1 MASVTGHVIVCGLG
15 ILGVRVAE
23 QLVASGV
30 TVVVVDD
37 QDAPVQRR
45 RLERRGVR
53 VVPESAHSSEA
64 LREADIDTALAVAAC
79 HDVDL
84 DNLQTAIAAA
94 EVAPATRLVVNIGNA
109 QLGDQLAA
117 AIPTARVINMAAR
130 VGPSFV
136 EACVRSDVVHAFTM
150 TAGTGAARPPPP
162 PPPLRSVPCR
172 LCSVPA
178 FFNAGLVQRRAP
190 GPRNS
195 LIMCSGRRCPA
206 RAGRPGRASA
216 RWPPP

>member
-150 TAGTGAARPPPP
+150 TAGTGAGRPPAPPPP
-162 PPPLRSVPCR
+162 PGGGGGGGGA
-172 LCSVPA
+172 PA
-178 FFNAGLVQRRAP
+178 PRAP
-190 GPRNS
+190 
-195 LIMCSGRRCPA
+195 
-206 RAGRPGRASA
+206 
-216 RWPPP
+216 